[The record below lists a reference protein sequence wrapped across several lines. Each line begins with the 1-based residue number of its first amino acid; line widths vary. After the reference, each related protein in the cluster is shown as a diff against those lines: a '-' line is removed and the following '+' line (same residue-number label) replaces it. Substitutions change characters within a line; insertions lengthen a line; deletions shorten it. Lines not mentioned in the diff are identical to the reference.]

1 MKVRVYRKDK
11 SIPLPKCQTPG
22 SAGLDVHA
30 AADVKLWP
38 GEVVIIPT
46 GLIIEP
52 PKGWFYKVHI
62 RSSVAIKN
70 GICLAND
77 VGIIDEDYCGPE
89 DELRIAMVRLYN
101 PRDPKKDEPFIITK
115 GSRIAQIIFEK
126 NVAAEVEWEEMDS
139 PDFAGPTR
147 GGIGSTGV

>member
-1 MKVRVYRKDK
+1 MKVRIYRKDK
-11 SIPLPKCQTPG
+11 SVALPKCQTPG

-30 AADVKLWP
+30 SATTELWP
-38 GEVVIIPT
+38 GEVVVIPT

-52 PKGWFYKVHI
+52 PRGFFYKIHI

-89 DELRIAMVRLYN
+89 DELKIAMVRLYN
-101 PRDPKKDEPFIITK
+101 PRDAKKDEPFIIEK
-115 GSRIAQIIFEK
+115 GTRIAQIIFEK
-126 NVAAEVEWEEMDS
+126 NYASQVEWQEMNS
-139 PDFAGPTR
+139 ADFAGPTR
-147 GGIGSTGV
+147 GGIGSTGK